1 MKYVIAGFGKF
12 GRIAFERISKSFPA
26 SGLVIVEPD
35 NSKTRDL
42 GDPCRIENG
51 DAIHFLFNDSSLED
65 VDVVIPMVPFHLAA
79 SYVFADIGARAIPL
93 PPRLEEQLP
102 NPYRLDESNLFVSR
116 ADFICPDDCP
126 EGDLCTVTGL
136 PRSPLYSSLED
147 LQTGEWKIS
156 VQRSFQILPGVGG
169 YPLGDL
175 RLLKHRLSAGPN
187 IIATA
192 CKCHGVLTGVE
203 VF

>member
-26 SGLVIVEPD
+26 AGLVIVEPD
-35 NSKTRDL
+35 ESKTRDL
-42 GDPCRIENG
+42 GDPCQILDG
-51 DAIHFLFNDSSLED
+51 DVIQFLFNDSSLED
-65 VDVVIPMVPFHLAA
+65 GDIVIPMVPFHLAA
-79 SYVFADIGARAIPL
+79 SYVFVDTGARAIPL
-93 PPRLEEQLP
+93 PHQLEKQLP

-116 ADFICPDDCP
+116 ADFICPNDCP
-126 EGDLCTVTGL
+126 EGDLCTVTRL
-136 PRSPLYSSLED
+136 PRSPLYSALEE
-147 LQTGEWKIS
+147 LHTGDWKIS

-175 RLLKHRLSAGPN
+175 RLLKHRLATGTN
-187 IIATA
+187 IIATV
-192 CKCHGVLTGVE
+192 CKCHGILTGVE